1 MNRKSDGRKLMMKI
15 EREETLCLIVD
26 YQERL
31 VPVMEDRDTLIRN
44 ANILVKGMNLLEVP
58 MIASQQ
64 YTKGIGMTVEEIQ
77 HEITPFEYFDK
88 LSFSCCQDEAI
99 LGEIKKYNKKNIIVC
114 GIEAHICVLQT
125 VLDLLE
131 EGYHVIVVEDCIGSR
146 KKGDKKVALKRME
159 KEGAILT
166 TYESILFELTKIA
179 GNDTFKAISKLI
191 K

>member
-1 MNRKSDGRKLMMKI
+1 MMRI
-15 EREETLCLIVD
+15 EREETLCLVVD

-31 VPVMEDRDTLIRN
+31 VPVMDDREALIRN

-58 MIASQQ
+58 MIVSQQ
-64 YTKGIGMTVEEIQ
+64 YTKGIGMTVEEVRN
-77 HEITPFEYFDK
+77 EIIPFGYFDK
-88 LSFSCCQDEAI
+88 LSFSCCKDEAI
-99 LGEIKKYNKKNIIVC
+99 LEEIKKYNKKNIIVC

-125 VLDLLE
+125 VVDLLE

-146 KKGDKKVALKRME
+146 KKRDKKVALKRME
-159 KEGAILT
+159 KEGAIFT
-166 TYESILFELTKIA
+166 TYESILFELTKVA